1 MSRAIAGIM
10 PAGAPPAVMKHRL
23 SSLLTLLAL
32 LPLVAAA
39 ALWVRSYWRS
49 DCVNVW
55 GTAHEFSVESRA
67 GYLSFEA
74 SNLCGDGAGACRT
87 SGPVGRVANERRGMR
102 FYAVHS
108 LLGFVYGRDVRPGAA
123 VGLDEKLVR
132 AGLKTPAGNLTRR
145 FWYVPFWAVC
155 VVAAAPAALLLWRRH
170 ALRRRGRQGLCRTC
184 GYDLRATPGRCPECG
199 TIACDTPAG

>member
-1 MSRAIAGIM
+1 
-10 PAGAPPAVMKHRL
+10 MKRRL
-23 SSLLTLLAL
+23 PNLLTLLSL
-32 LPLVAAA
+32 LLTLAAA

-74 SNLCGDGAGACRT
+74 SNLYGDGPGVCRL
-87 SGPVGRVANERRGMR
+87 SGPVGRVANERAGMR
-102 FYAVHS
+102 AWAVYKF
-108 LLGFVYGRDVRPGAA
+108 LGFVYGRDVRPGAY
-123 VGLDEKLVR
+123 VGLEDKLVR
-132 AGLKTPAGNLTRR
+132 AGVKTPAGNLTRR

-155 VVAAAPAALLLWRRH
+155 VATAAPAALLLRRRH
-170 ALRRRGRQGLCRTC
+170 ALRRRRREGLCPAC

-199 TIACDTPAG
+199 KLTAAEDVPRPVS